1 MDIRII
7 NRKDE
12 IMNVSGLSIK
22 VIGKWLVGMTAEAKI
37 VEIEEF
43 RSEEKAREILR
54 GIANVIDGNV
64 SENSRGIVFDLR
76 GIEEEE
82 EGEGE

>member
-76 GIEEEE
+76 GIEEEGG
-82 EGEGE
+82 GE